1 MKFHAAVF
9 IFAAALVCSANDAPV
24 NVESQAC
31 RSCKPEAQQ
40 IAEQPAEVKAEAEKT
55 EASQA
60 NIAEKPA
67 VSEAK
72 RPEAENAEQA
82 AAANGEN
89 VEKSAD
95 AEGAKPVAEAE
106 AQKEAELTPK
116 QALTKLLR
124 ELFDAETDEE
134 QSDIWD
140 KYKKYRK
147 EFPRTITAKD
157 KKSGKIMR
165 LINEGETF
173 DCGTL
178 EELPTKVYIPK
189 KKTILSEIP
198 NSYELRYRF
207 DADKDED
214 LSDSEM
220 FKLLIELHYLIQKAN
235 TSYEREMLIERYAN
249 AITDQENANEF
260 SITWG
265 KSSSFKIVKDPQT
278 GRWSAPDEEPVKRYA
293 IGAHPSQTKFQ
304 SRLADKKFSAYAMKV
319 LSRTN
324 PFLRAEKIEELLNC
338 GTKDYE
344 NAPENLAKAPLF
356 TSFYEFINEKSELVC
371 IPLFKTDPIET
382 IDALNKF
389 SDVNMSH
396 FTKAEAAE
404 YQKYVQEKKQKE
416 VLF

>member
-1 MKFHAAVF
+1 MKIYAAVF
-9 IFAAALVCSANDAPV
+9 ISALALVCGANEAPV
-24 NVESQAC
+24 NPEEQAC

-40 IAEQPAEVKAEAEKT
+40 LAEQAEGGAKKSEGADKLAAPKAECAEQPAANEEKV
-55 EASQA
+55 
-60 NIAEKPA
+60 EKPA
-67 VSEAK
+67 EA
-72 RPEAENAEQA
+72 
-82 AAANGEN
+82 
-89 VEKSAD
+89 D
-95 AEGAKPVAEAE
+95 GAKPSGEAE
-106 AQKEAELTPK
+106 APKEAELAPK

-124 ELFDAETDEE
+124 ELFDAESDEE
-134 QSDIWD
+134 QSDIWA

-147 EFPRTITAKD
+147 EFPLTITAKD

-165 LINEGETF
+165 LINDGETF

-178 EELPTKVYIPK
+178 EELPIKVYIPK

-207 DADKDED
+207 DADKDDD

-220 FKLLIELHYLIQKAN
+220 FKLLIELHYLVLKAN

-249 AITDQENANEF
+249 AITGQENANEF

-265 KSSSFKIVKDPQT
+265 KSSSFRIVKDTQT
-278 GRWSAPDEEPVKRYA
+278 GRWSAPDEEPVKRHA
-293 IGAHPSQTKFQ
+293 IGEHPSQTKFQ
-304 SRLADKKFSAYAMKV
+304 SRLSDKKFSTYAMKV

-338 GTKDYE
+338 SAKDYE
-344 NAPENLAKAPLF
+344 NTPENLAKTPLF
-356 TSFYEFINEKSELVC
+356 TSFYEYINEKSELVC

-416 VLF
+416 EVLF